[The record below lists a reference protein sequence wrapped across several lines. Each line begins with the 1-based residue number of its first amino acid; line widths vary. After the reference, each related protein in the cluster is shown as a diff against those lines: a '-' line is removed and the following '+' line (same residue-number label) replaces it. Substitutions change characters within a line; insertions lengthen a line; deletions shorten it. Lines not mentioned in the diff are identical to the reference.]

1 MGSCVTKQKPE
12 GGIIKINQTDP
23 IRDSEPDNFKKA
35 PKSSLELARKHLK
48 QKKAVVDGRTQN
60 MGLADNLVG
69 NQVEKKKTQSDI
81 KLIKSSLSRH
91 FIFSSLS
98 DKQREMIID
107 EMKLF
112 AIDANEI
119 IFLQNSKGNAYYI
132 VASGRLEVIVN
143 EKRVNVIRE
152 GDSFGEL
159 ALLHD
164 TPRSA
169 TIRTVMNTAVWV
181 LDRQTFRKILQ
192 ELNVQNYKENR
203 SFIDSVPQ
211 FQILSEG
218 QKELLVSCFTMLK
231 YSPNQKIVSEG
242 DPGDLFYVIKEGN
255 VLCTQKGK
263 EIRRMGKG
271 EYFGDQALL
280 YNSTRT
286 ATVVAVDEVACVALS
301 REDLEN
307 SLGASLEHI
316 IYKNSMRIAIDNSDT
331 LKKLSKTQIDNL
343 INGMQV
349 CSYSNQAVVIEK
361 GKPKKDE
368 IFVIVQGELIN
379 SENAEVK
386 LKVFDVLG
394 DDHVVKES
402 QEVYQENWIANGKVS
417 VTHIT
422 SSGFSNSIGGD
433 FNKVTTN
440 NEAIQLLKRIQLF
453 KGLGPSQFE
462 ALSQA
467 MKTQEFQDG
476 EIIVEQNNPGDS
488 FFIIKSG
495 KVEIIKDSQVIRAIT
510 KHDYFG
516 ERSLLF
522 ENFRSASVIARKRVV
537 CWILHKSDF
546 LPLLNENI
554 KKQLLERIEL
564 QDDSILMNDLA
575 IVKTLGAGMFG
586 NVFLTVHRQK
596 RKLYALKTVDRRKIA
611 AYEIE
616 ENVVLE
622 RKILLQLDHVL
633 IMKLVKTFKDSKR
646 LYFLLEYIEGMDLF
660 DVLRKL
666 GLLKECD
673 ARFYIACIFIIL
685 EHLHERG
692 IIYRDLKPENMVV
705 DVDGYPKLIDFGT
718 AKFVNGRTYTIVGT
732 PHYMAP
738 EIVTSHG
745 YSLAADYWTVG
756 IMLYEFMIG
765 YVPFGEDESDPYAIY
780 EQVQERKL
788 IFPKWLDNKNRIKEF
803 INQLLSKNP
812 ANRLGGS
819 FENLKANVWF
829 SGFNW
834 DKITSKELK
843 APYVP
848 KAASND
854 SAVETA
860 LSGKKMLDEVI
871 SKIEMKEEIPKHKR
885 RNNAPVDWDL
895 EF

>member
-1 MGSCVTKQKPE
+1 MGSCVTKPKPV
-12 GGIIKINQTDP
+12 GGIVKINPTTGSNHQF
-23 IRDSEPDNFKKA
+23 SEEKKNA
-35 PKSSLELARKHLK
+35 PRSSIDLARKQVK
-48 QKKAVVDGRTQN
+48 QKKAVVDGRIQN
-60 MGLADNLVG
+60 MNLADNQKGIKVD
-69 NQVEKKKTQSDI
+69 KKKSASDI
-81 KLIKSSLSRH
+81 KLIKSSLQKH

-98 DKQREMIID
+98 DKQRDLIIE
-107 EMKLF
+107 EMKLY
-112 AIDANEI
+112 AVDSNEI
-119 IFLQNSKGNAYYI
+119 IFMQNSKGNAYYV
-132 VASGRLEVIVN
+132 VASGRLDVIVN
-143 EKRVNVIRE
+143 EKRVNSIKE

-169 TIRTVMNTAVWV
+169 TIKTVMNTALWV
-181 LDRQTFRKILQ
+181 LDRKEFSRILK
-192 ELNVQNYKENR
+192 EMNVQNYKENR
-203 SFIDSVPQ
+203 SFIDSVPL

-231 YSPNQKIVSEG
+231 YIAGQKIVSEG
-242 DPGDLFYVIKEGN
+242 DPGDLFYVIKEGT
-255 VLCTQKGK
+255 VVCTQQGK
-263 EIRRMGKG
+263 EIRRMAKG

-280 YNSTRT
+280 YNSPRT
-286 ATVVAVDEVACVALS
+286 ATITALEEVNCVALS
-301 REDLEN
+301 RNDLTE
-307 SLGASLEHI
+307 SLGGSLEQI
-316 IYKNSMRIAIDNSDT
+316 IYKNSMRIAIDRSEH
-331 LKKLSKTQIDNL
+331 LKKLSKLQIESL

-349 CSYSNQAVVIEK
+349 CSYKSGTIVIEE

-368 IFVIVQGELIN
+368 IVVIVKGELK
-379 SENAEVK
+379 SSKSKEKK

-394 DDHVVKES
+394 D
-402 QEVYQENWIANGKVS
+402 QEVITENPEIYSESWEAVGDVS

-422 SSGFSNSIGGD
+422 ASGFVNAIGGEYT
-433 FNKVTTN
+433 KVTSN
-440 NEAIQLLKRIQLF
+440 NEAIQLLRRIQLF
-453 KGLGPSQFE
+453 KGLSPMQIE
-462 ALSQA
+462 ALSGT
-467 MKTQEFQDG
+467 MKTQEFHDG
-476 EIIVEQNNPGDS
+476 EFIVEQNNPGDS
-488 FFIIKSG
+488 FFLIKSG
-495 KVEIIKDSQVIRAIT
+495 KVEIIKDNQIIRTVT

-522 ENFRSASVIARKRVV
+522 DNFRSASVVARKKVV
-537 CWILHKSDF
+537 CWVLLKSDF
-546 LPLLNENI
+546 LHLLNNNI

-564 QDDSILMNDLA
+564 QDDSILLSELA
-575 IVKTLGAGMFG
+575 LVKTLGSGMFG
-586 NVFLTVHRQK
+586 NVFLTIHRQK
-596 RKLYALKTVDRRKIA
+596 RKLYALKTVDRKKIA

-673 ARFYIACIFIIL
+673 ARFYIACVFIIL

-692 IIYRDLKPENMVV
+692 IIYRDLKPENIVV
-705 DVDGYPKLIDFGT
+705 DSDGYPKLIDFGT

-756 IMLYEFMIG
+756 IMLYEFLIG
-765 YVPFGEDESDPYAIY
+765 YVPFGEEESDPYAIY

-788 IFPKWLDNKNRIKEF
+788 NFPKWLDNKNRVKEF
-803 INQLLSKNP
+803 ISQLLSKNP

-834 DKITSKELK
+834 DKITGKELK

-848 KAASND
+848 KSVNNEVAIE
-854 SAVETA
+854 SALT
-860 LSGKKMLDEVI
+860 SKKTLDEII
-871 SKIEMKEEIPKHKR
+871 SKLEQKDEIPKHKR
-885 RNNAPVDWDL
+885 RTNAPPNWDE

>member
-1 MGSCVTKQKPE
+1 MGSCVTKHKVD
-12 GGIIKINQTDP
+12 GGIVKINPTSGNKDP
-23 IRDSEPDNFKKA
+23 EVENFKRA

-69 NQVEKKKTQSDI
+69 TQVEKKKNQSDI
-81 KLIKSSLSRH
+81 KLIKTSLSRH

-112 AIDANEI
+112 AIDSNEI

-143 EKRVNVIRE
+143 EKRVNIMRE

-169 TIRTVMNTAVWV
+169 TVRTVMNTALWV
-181 LDRQTFRKILQ
+181 LDRNTFRNILQ

-203 SFIDSVPQ
+203 SFIDSVPI
-211 FQILSEG
+211 FQILSES
-218 QKELLVSCFTMLK
+218 QKELLVNCFTMLK
-231 YSPNQKIVSEG
+231 YSAGQKIVSEG

-255 VLCTQKGK
+255 VVCTQKGK

-280 YNSTRT
+280 YNSPRT
-286 ATVVAVDEVACVALS
+286 ATIVTVDEVSCLALS
-301 REDLEN
+301 RDDLKN

-316 IYKNSMRIAIDNSDT
+316 IYKNSMRIAIDNSET
-331 LKKLSKTQIDNL
+331 LKKLSKSQTENL
-343 INGMQV
+343 INEMQV
-349 CSYSNQAVVIEK
+349 CSYPSDTVVINR
-361 GKPKKDE
+361 GKAKKDE
-368 IFVIVQGELIN
+368 IYVIVKGELVN
-379 SENAEVK
+379 SLNKEVK

-394 DDHVVKES
+394 DSEVIKES
-402 QEVYQENWIANGKVS
+402 GEVYQEDWVAVGEVS

-422 SSGFSNSIGGD
+422 SSGFSNAIGGD
-433 FNKVTTN
+433 YSKVTTN
-440 NEAIQLLKRIQLF
+440 NEAVQLLRRIQLF
-453 KGLGPSQFE
+453 KGLSPGQIE
-462 ALSQA
+462 ALSSA

-476 EIIVEQNNPGDS
+476 EFIVEQNNPGDS

-495 KVEIIKDSQVIRAIT
+495 RVEIIKDSQVIRAIT

-522 ENFRSASVIARKRVV
+522 DNFRSASVVARKRVV
-537 CWILHKSDF
+537 CWILHKQDF
-546 LPLLNENI
+546 LHLLNENI

-564 QDDSILMNDLA
+564 QDDSILLSDLA
-575 IVKTLGAGMFG
+575 IVKTLGSGMFG
-586 NVFLTVHRQK
+586 NVFLTVHRSK
-596 RKLYALKTVDRRKIA
+596 RKLYALKTVDRRKVT

-633 IMKLVKTFKDSKR
+633 IMKLVKTFKDPKR

-673 ARFYIACIFIIL
+673 ARFYVACIFVIL

-765 YVPFGEDESDPYAIY
+765 YVPFGEEESDPYAIY

-829 SGFNW
+829 SGMNW

-848 KAASND
+848 KTTSNE
-854 SAVETA
+854 SAVESA
-860 LSGKKMLDEVI
+860 LNGRKVLDEAI
-871 SKIEMKEEIPKHKR
+871 SKVEMKEEIPKHKR
-885 RNNAPVDWDL
+885 RNNAPSDWDE

>member
-1 MGSCVTKQKPE
+1 MGSCVTKPKPV
-12 GGIIKINQTDP
+12 GGIVKINPTTGSNHQF
-23 IRDSEPDNFKKA
+23 SEEKKNA
-35 PKSSLELARKHLK
+35 PRSSIDLARKQVK
-48 QKKAVVDGRTQN
+48 QKKAVVDGRIQN
-60 MGLADNLVG
+60 MNLADNQKGIKVD
-69 NQVEKKKTQSDI
+69 KKKSASDI
-81 KLIKSSLSRH
+81 KLIKSSLQKH

-98 DKQREMIID
+98 DKQRDLIIE
-107 EMKLF
+107 EMKLY
-112 AIDANEI
+112 AVDSNEI
-119 IFLQNSKGNAYYI
+119 IFMQNSKGNAYYV
-132 VASGRLEVIVN
+132 VASGRLDVIVN
-143 EKRVNVIRE
+143 EKRVNSIKE

-169 TIRTVMNTAVWV
+169 TIKTVMNTALWV
-181 LDRQTFRKILQ
+181 LDRKEFSRILK
-192 ELNVQNYKENR
+192 EMNVQNYKENR
-203 SFIDSVPQ
+203 SFIDSVPL

-231 YSPNQKIVSEG
+231 YIAGKKIVSEG
-242 DPGDLFYVIKEGN
+242 DPGDLFYVIKEGT
-255 VLCTQKGK
+255 VVCTQQGK
-263 EIRRMGKG
+263 EIRRMAKG

-280 YNSTRT
+280 YNSPRT
-286 ATVVAVDEVACVALS
+286 ATITALEEVNCVALS
-301 REDLEN
+301 RNDLTE
-307 SLGASLEHI
+307 SLGGSLEQI
-316 IYKNSMRIAIDNSDT
+316 IYKNSMRIAIDRSEH
-331 LKKLSKTQIDNL
+331 LKKLSKLQIESL

-349 CSYSNQAVVIEK
+349 CSYKSGTIVIEE

-368 IFVIVQGELIN
+368 IVVIVKGELK
-379 SENAEVK
+379 SSKSKEKK

-394 DDHVVKES
+394 D
-402 QEVYQENWIANGKVS
+402 QEVITENPEIYSESWEAVGDVS

-422 SSGFSNSIGGD
+422 ASGFVNAIGGEYT
-433 FNKVTTN
+433 KVTSN
-440 NEAIQLLKRIQLF
+440 NEAIQLLRRIQLF
-453 KGLGPSQFE
+453 KGLSPMQIE
-462 ALSQA
+462 ALSGT
-467 MKTQEFQDG
+467 MKTQEFHDG
-476 EIIVEQNNPGDS
+476 EFIVEQNNPGDS
-488 FFIIKSG
+488 FFLIKSG
-495 KVEIIKDSQVIRAIT
+495 KVEIIKDNQIIRTVT

-522 ENFRSASVIARKRVV
+522 DNFRSASVVARKKVV
-537 CWILHKSDF
+537 CWVLLKSDF
-546 LPLLNENI
+546 LHLLNNNI

-564 QDDSILMNDLA
+564 QDDSILLSELA
-575 IVKTLGAGMFG
+575 LVKTLGSGMFG
-586 NVFLTVHRQK
+586 NVFLTIHRQK
-596 RKLYALKTVDRRKIA
+596 RKLYALKTVDRKKIA

-673 ARFYIACIFIIL
+673 ARFYIACVFIIL

-692 IIYRDLKPENMVV
+692 IIYRDLKPENIVV
-705 DVDGYPKLIDFGT
+705 DSDGYPKLIDFGT

-756 IMLYEFMIG
+756 IMLYEFLIG
-765 YVPFGEDESDPYAIY
+765 YVPFGEEESDPYAIY

-788 IFPKWLDNKNRIKEF
+788 NFPKWLDNKNRVKEF
-803 INQLLSKNP
+803 ISQLLSKNP

-834 DKITSKELK
+834 DKITGKELK

-848 KAASND
+848 KSVNNEVAIE
-854 SAVETA
+854 SALT
-860 LSGKKMLDEVI
+860 SKKTLDEII
-871 SKIEMKEEIPKHKR
+871 SKLEQKDEIPKHKR
-885 RNNAPVDWDL
+885 RTNAPPNWDE

>member
-1 MGSCVTKQKPE
+1 MGSCVTKHKAE
-12 GGIIKINQTDP
+12 GGIVKINPTSGNK
-23 IRDSEPDNFKKA
+23 DSDVENFKRA

-69 NQVEKKKTQSDI
+69 TQVEKKKNQSDI
-81 KLIKSSLSRH
+81 KLIKTSLSRH

-98 DKQREMIID
+98 EKQREMIID

-112 AIDANEI
+112 AIDSNEI

-143 EKRVNVIRE
+143 EKRVNIMRE

-169 TIRTVMNTAVWV
+169 TVRTVMNTALWV
-181 LDRQTFRKILQ
+181 LDRNTFRNILQ

-203 SFIDSVPQ
+203 SFIDSVPI

-218 QKELLVSCFTMLK
+218 QKELLVNCFTMLK
-231 YSPNQKIVSEG
+231 YSAGQKIVSEG

-255 VLCTQKGK
+255 VVCTQKGK

-280 YNSTRT
+280 YNSPRT
-286 ATVVAVDEVACVALS
+286 ATIVTVDEVSCLALS
-301 REDLEN
+301 RDDLKN

-316 IYKNSMRIAIDNSDT
+316 IYKNSMRIAIDNSET
-331 LKKLSKTQIDNL
+331 LKKLSKSQTENL
-343 INGMQV
+343 INEMQV
-349 CSYSNQAVVIEK
+349 CSYPSDTVVIPRGK
-361 GKPKKDE
+361 GKKDE
-368 IFVIVQGELIN
+368 IYVIVKGELVN
-379 SENAEVK
+379 SDNKEVK

-394 DDHVVKES
+394 DAEVIKES
-402 QEVYQENWIANGKVS
+402 SEVYAEDWIAVGEVS

-422 SSGFSNSIGGD
+422 SSGFSNAIGGD
-433 FNKVTTN
+433 YNKVTTN
-440 NEAIQLLKRIQLF
+440 NEAVQLLRRIQLF
-453 KGLGPSQFE
+453 KGLSPTQIE
-462 ALSQA
+462 ALSSA

-476 EIIVEQNNPGDS
+476 EFIVEQNNPGDS

-495 KVEIIKDSQVIRAIT
+495 RVEIIKDSQVIRAIT

-522 ENFRSASVIARKRVV
+522 DNFRSASVVARKRVV
-537 CWILHKSDF
+537 CWILHKQDF
-546 LPLLNENI
+546 LHLLNENI

-564 QDDSILMNDLA
+564 QDDSILLTDLA
-575 IVKTLGAGMFG
+575 IVKTLGSGMFG
-586 NVFLTVHRQK
+586 NVFLTVHRSK
-596 RKLYALKTVDRRKIA
+596 RKLYALKTVDRRKIT

-673 ARFYIACIFIIL
+673 ARFYIACIFVIL

-765 YVPFGEDESDPYAIY
+765 YVPFGEEESDPYAIY

-788 IFPKWLDNKNRIKEF
+788 IFPKWLDNKNRVKEF

-829 SGFNW
+829 SGMNW

-848 KAASND
+848 KTVSNE
-854 SAVETA
+854 SAVESA
-860 LSGKKMLDEVI
+860 LNGKKVLDEAI
-871 SKIEMKEEIPKHKR
+871 SKVEMKEEIPKHKR
-885 RNNAPVDWDL
+885 RNNAPSDWDE